1 MSTLVATRLQH
12 VHPAPHALVEGGA
25 AEFYWIG
32 PAKTSY
38 VFQIANDPLCYD
50 VVFEAEV
57 ANTSLLTVFEA
68 LPEDGDEYFWRV
80 RPLNE
85 EDAWTEATPFIATD
99 QDHIVAAHLR
109 ESKALRH
116 AALAAGQPGT
126 TGDNAAANTDFA
138 YGTTSFAMALGTV
151 LFMFGTFG
159 TLIATIA
166 SIMT

>member
-1 MSTLVATRLQH
+1 M
-12 VHPAPHALVEGGA
+12 
-25 AEFYWIG
+25 G

-85 EDAWTEATPFIATD
+85 DDAWTEATPFIATD
-99 QDHIVAAHLR
+99 QDHIVANHLR

-116 AALAAGQPGT
+116 AALAAGEPGT
-126 TGDNAAANTDFA
+126 AAGTATTDADVA
-138 YGTTSFAMALGTV
+138 YGTTSFAKALGTV

-166 SIMT
+166 SVMM